1 MREYAVSRDARGELS
16 SAAPGVSVRVSISRP
31 TPLTLTPVQPRL
43 KIWLEGR
50 DGLGALSDWRVG
62 LLEAIARHG
71 SLVGAARELRVPHR
85 TAWQRLR
92 EMEERLGTQ
101 LVEASSGGAAGGASH
116 LTPAA
121 HDLVRRFEALRA
133 GLDEQVAERF
143 RAQFGDTAV

>member
-1 MREYAVSRDARGELS
+1 V
-16 SAAPGVSVRVSISRP
+16 
-31 TPLTLTPVQPRL
+31 
-43 KIWLEGR
+43 KIWLEGQ
-50 DGLGALSDWRVG
+50 DGLVALSEWRVG
-62 LLEAIARHG
+62 LLDAIARHG
-71 SLVGAARELRVPHR
+71 SLVGAARELGVPHR

-133 GLDEQVAERF
+133 GLDEQVAARF
-143 RAQFGDTAV
+143 HVHFGDSAD

>member
-1 MREYAVSRDARGELS
+1 MSMS
-16 SAAPGVSVRVSISRP
+16 VSINRQ

-50 DGLGALSDWRVG
+50 NGLVALSDWRVA

-71 SLVGAARELRVPHR
+71 SLVGAARELGVPHR

-92 EMEERLGTQ
+92 EMEERLGLR
-101 LVEASSGGAAGGASH
+101 LVEASSGGAAGGESH

-121 HDLVRRFEALRA
+121 YELVRRFEALRA
-133 GLDEQVAERF
+133 GLDEEIAERF
-143 RAQFGDTAV
+143 RMHFGDRAD

>member
-1 MREYAVSRDARGELS
+1 M
-16 SAAPGVSVRVSISRP
+16 
-31 TPLTLTPVQPRL
+31 QPRV
-43 KIWLEGR
+43 KVWLEGQ
-50 DGLGALSDWRVG
+50 DGRVTLSDWRVG

-71 SLVGAARELRVPHR
+71 SLVGAARELGVPHR

-92 EMEERLGTQ
+92 EMEERVGTR
-101 LVEASSGGAAGGASH
+101 LVEASSGGAAGGESR

-143 RAQFGDTAV
+143 QVHFGDRGD